1 MNEKIKI
8 VSGGDSNYFD
18 LLNEL
23 LLSIENLKLSDNY
36 SITFLDGGLNADEKN
51 YFISKGIDVID
62 PGWPDKISK
71 IRSKNKEF
79 LKVELAKVNLDKIF
93 NDVDHIIWIDADAW
107 LQTDAALKIMLSI
120 TRKNKL
126 AIYSQASRK
135 QEYHIAYKNFFGP
148 LVILRNVLYKA
159 AIKGG
164 LKKNIKESLI
174 ARPNLNA
181 GIFALSR
188 LSPHWQRLRHWQK
201 NLLLNF
207 RLRVFSITQLAIG
220 IIIYHE
226 KFEYEPLPDICNYMD
241 SYRWSKEMKLF
252 IDIYAPYE
260 PVSIIHMAGNEES
273 RKNKN
278 HLIEMLDEQ
287 DNLIKKSIRF
297 NSN

>member
-1 MNEKIKI
+1 LNEKIKI

-71 IRSKNKEF
+71 IRSNNKEF

-126 AIYSQASRK
+126 API
-135 QEYHIAYKNFFGP
+135 NP
-148 LVILRNVLYKA
+148 
-159 AIKGG
+159 
-164 LKKNIKESLI
+164 
-174 ARPNLNA
+174 
-181 GIFALSR
+181 
-188 LSPHWQRLRHWQK
+188 
-201 NLLLNF
+201 
-207 RLRVFSITQLAIG
+207 
-220 IIIYHE
+220 
-226 KFEYEPLPDICNYMD
+226 
-241 SYRWSKEMKLF
+241 
-252 IDIYAPYE
+252 
-260 PVSIIHMAGNEES
+260 
-273 RKNKN
+273 
-278 HLIEMLDEQ
+278 
-287 DNLIKKSIRF
+287 
-297 NSN
+297 